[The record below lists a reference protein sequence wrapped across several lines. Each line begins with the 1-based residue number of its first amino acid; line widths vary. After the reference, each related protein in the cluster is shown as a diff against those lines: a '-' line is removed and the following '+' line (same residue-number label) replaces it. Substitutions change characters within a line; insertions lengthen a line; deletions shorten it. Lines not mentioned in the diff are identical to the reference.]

1 MLFIHN
7 YNIIDNILL
16 TYFLYDLHIP
26 QKCVQLLTELGVMRL
41 IDWKYCCFIKTCWE
55 TYKKIMLQLNKTF
68 WEKYLSKMKT

>member
-41 IDWKYCCFIKTCWE
+41 IDWKYCCFIKHAEKLT
-55 TYKKIMLQLNKTF
+55 KK
-68 WEKYLSKMKT
+68 